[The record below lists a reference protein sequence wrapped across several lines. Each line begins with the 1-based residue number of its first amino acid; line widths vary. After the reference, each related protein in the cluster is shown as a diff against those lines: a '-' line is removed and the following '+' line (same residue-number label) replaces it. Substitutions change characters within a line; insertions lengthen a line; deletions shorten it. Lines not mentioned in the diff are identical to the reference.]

1 MKRIAAIC
9 LISLLFPYLLTMA
22 WTGRAEGMTRFL
34 PGAGIGGA
42 EDSSGAGGR
51 FIILDREGGGGRI
64 PLEDYLIGA
73 AAMQIPADCELETIK
88 AQTIIARTYLYGL
101 MGEEDSIPESALD
114 LDILTESGMQNLW
127 GRDYF
132 LRYYN
137 KFSDAAKETKGQ
149 ILTFD
154 GAPIDPMFHAVS
166 AGQTREGDGLHPY
179 LAPVECPDDVNAPGY
194 LSTAVFSPEEFCGKL
209 NGMPDPPGISP
220 EGAFESLQIV
230 ERDSAGYVTQVKAGE
245 KVYTGE
251 EIQYALGL
259 KSCAFTFEKLGGNIR
274 CVTEG
279 EGHGYGFDQ
288 WGANEKAKEG
298 YTAEELLKYYYK
310 NIVLISE

>member
-9 LISLLFPYLLTMA
+9 LISLLFPYLLTVV
-22 WTGRAEGMTRFL
+22 WTGRAEGMTKLLARSE
-34 PGAGIGGA
+34 A
-42 EDSSGAGGR
+42 EGQKDRHFEEGP
-51 FIILDREGGGGRI
+51 FVILDREGGEGRI
-64 PLEDYLIGA
+64 PLEEYLIGV
-73 AAMQIPADCELETIK
+73 AAMQIPADYELETIK
-88 AQTIIARTYLYGL
+88 AQMIIARTYLYSL
-101 MGEEDSIPESALD
+101 MGEDNSVPESALD

-137 KFSDAAKETKGQ
+137 KFSDAAEETKGQ
-149 ILTFD
+149 ILTFE
-154 GAPIDPMFHAVS
+154 GEPIDPLFHAVS
-166 AGQTREGDGLHPY
+166 AGQTREGDSLHPY
-179 LAPVECPDDVNAPGY
+179 LAPVDSADDVKAPGY
-194 LSTAVFSPEEFCGKL
+194 LSVEVFSPEEFCERL
-209 NGMPDPPGISP
+209 NGMPDPPGITP

-259 KSCAFTFEKLGGNIR
+259 KSCAFTFETSGDSIR

-279 EGHGYGFDQ
+279 DGHGYGFDQ